1 MSNSGYR
8 GRGMKIVRI
17 SMTISI
23 WISLFFSSFSFA
35 TLGEQASVNATA
47 ATSSKKILSQVTYNI
62 QESIVNGI
70 TVREFVLP
78 SGVVF
83 AVTWRGIKHPDLSQ
97 VLGNYHAEYEK
108 LNNQKVKAVGRA
120 PIHVSS
126 SKVSVKMSGHMRDVR
141 GEAYDPS
148 LLPAGF
154 SIQDLK

>member
-1 MSNSGYR
+1 
-8 GRGMKIVRI
+8 MKIVRI

-108 LNNQKVKAVGRA
+108 LNNQKQN
-120 PIHVSS
+120 SE
-126 SKVSVKMSGHMRDVR
+126 SVFALCYANR
-141 GEAYDPS
+141 
-148 LLPAGF
+148 
-154 SIQDLK
+154 Q